1 MNPLKTYRKKIDKID
16 NKIIRLLDKRLI
28 VAQKI
33 GEYKKQNNLPITNL
47 NREKEILNK
56 FSKKTKKTKLKKNFI
71 NKLFKLIFKNSKEVQ
86 K

>member
-71 NKLFKLIFKNSKEVQ
+71 NKLFNLIFKNSKDVQ